1 MIINSSIDHL
11 DVAEIDITTSSF
23 FYFMSALKSSSLKII
38 DLSRPIPQINN
49 YLDSEYFARI
59 IGSML
64 KINTNLTELHLQKYN
79 FSCHDIESMLIDA
92 KFNKTLQLI
101 DLGCNNIGDH
111 GLESI
116 CNWICEN
123 PALSGLILSHNII
136 TDTGARALS
145 FVLPFSKIILLDV
158 SYNKIK
164 DNGIKD
170 ILNIINNSTSIRYL
184 RIYGNTI
191 SSSAEIIER
200 ILESGVLEQDNLD
213 VKPYKVDG
221 KFYAAHY
228 PADHYKQ
235 RYYNVPQS
243 NLYSQNPTIFA
254 YVDAAA
260 IKPKQRRISHRVNR
274 RLIGTK
280 LKTVECK
287 KSC

>member
-1 MIINSSIDHL
+1 
-11 DVAEIDITTSSF
+11 
-23 FYFMSALKSSSLKII
+23 
-38 DLSRPIPQINN
+38 
-49 YLDSEYFARI
+49 
-59 IGSML
+59 
-64 KINTNLTELHLQKYN
+64 
-79 FSCHDIESMLIDA
+79 MLIDA
-92 KFNKTLQLI
+92 QFNKTLQLI

-116 CNWICEN
+116 CNWIRGK

-136 TDTGARALS
+136 TDIGARALS
-145 FVLPFSKIILLDV
+145 FVLPFSRIILLDV

-164 DNGIKD
+164 DNGIRD
-170 ILNIINNSTSIRYL
+170 ILNIINESTSIRYL

-200 ILESGVLEQDNLD
+200 ILKSGVLELDNLD

-235 RYYNVPQS
+235 RYYNVSQS

-254 YVDAAA
+254 YVDAPA
-260 IKPKQRRISHRVNR
+260 IKPKQTHEALNCGQE
-274 RLIGTK
+274 LIEYRKGSK
-280 LKTVECK
+280 ESSNSDDSSESLESQSENNYCYCASED
-287 KSC
+287 KSLSESSTDWYKVKDSRMQKVMLILDKVDYDLRNYILSRMNTDIQLEQAIDYLNKDN